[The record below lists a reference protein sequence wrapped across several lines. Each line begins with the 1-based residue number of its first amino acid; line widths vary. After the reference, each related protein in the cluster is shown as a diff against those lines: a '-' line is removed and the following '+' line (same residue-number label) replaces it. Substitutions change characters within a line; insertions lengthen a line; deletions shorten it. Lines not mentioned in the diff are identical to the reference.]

1 MEPDVLKECYSR
13 YQREVYLYLLSLCK
27 DPHLAEDLLQET
39 FLKALLSL
47 SDSHTNVRAWLHMV
61 ARNLF
66 FDYARRTKYTAPQ
79 ELTET
84 VDNDSDPLEEI
95 LKDERN
101 RILYQALSQ
110 LEERKREVLELHYFS
125 GLSQREIAA
134 VLHLKSGYVRV
145 LALRAKQDIRTW
157 MEGNGYDIS

>member
-1 MEPDVLKECYSR
+1 MEPNVLKECYGR

-27 DPHLAEDLLQET
+27 NPQLAEDLLQET

-47 SDSHTNVRAWLHMV
+47 SDAHTNIRAWLYMV

-66 FDYARRTKYTAPQ
+66 FDYARRTKYIVPQ
-79 ELTET
+79 EQIEAA
-84 VDNDSDPLEEI
+84 DDASDPLKVI
-95 LKDERN
+95 LEDERR

-134 VLHLKSGYVRV
+134 VLHLKPGYVRV